1 MNIDIEQIERL
12 MQALRTHDIQELEIQ
27 QGEERIALRRGA
39 VPAVIGAP
47 GSSLP
52 AFPMPT
58 GEREHAAGIEELR
71 SPMASTVD
79 PALFTVTA
87 PLVGTFYR
95 APAPEARPF
104 VEVGSLVRKGTVLC
118 IVEAFKLMNEIESEV
133 DGVVA
138 EVLVENGRPV
148 EFGQPLLRIRRS
160 G

>member
-1 MNIDIEQIERL
+1 VNIDIEQIERL
-12 MQALRTHDIQELEIQ
+12 MQALRNHDFHELEIQ
-27 QGEERIALRRGA
+27 QGEERIALRRSV
-39 VPAVIGAP
+39 VPAVAGVTGTA
-47 GSSLP
+47 LP
-52 AFPMPT
+52 ALPLPT
-58 GEREHAAGIEELR
+58 GERERAVRIDEARAPEV
-71 SPMASTVD
+71 PATD

-138 EVLVENGRPV
+138 EVLVDNGKPV